1 MTKFLKSF
9 SRTTGL
15 ISTKLGKKHP
25 RVKGFK
31 FVQVKGP
38 ALFQEKLIAVVDGV
52 FGAILV
58 AGLLLYLF
66 LLVYCNTSFCWC
78 IAIPIVSGVLQYLLL
93 LTIMYCCTCSSWCIA
108 LLVAAGVLQYP
119 LLLVYYKTC
128 CWCIAV
134 LVVADVLQYLLTV
147 VYCNSRCCW
156 CVAVPVT

>member
-66 LLVYCNTSFCWC
+66 LLVYCNTHCFWCIAILVAAYNYVLLYLFLLVYCITCCCWC
-78 IAIPIVSGVLQYLLL
+78 IAIPIV
-93 LTIMYCCTCSSWCIA
+93 
-108 LLVAAGVLQYP
+108 AGVLQD
-119 LLLVYYKTC
+119 LLLVYCNTC
-128 CWCIAV
+128 CC
-134 LVVADVLQYLLTV
+134 
-147 VYCNSRCCW
+147 
-156 CVAVPVT
+156 